1 MARAL
6 VLVAAAAAALA
17 PAARR
22 SHVSRREILGFGA
35 SAAIAVAAPPARAAS
50 GVARPRGNRLLREGS
65 TIPPRVGRRAGPADD
80 PNTHQTRAPYPSR
93 AATPRRPRPAIAQVE
108 VEDLKRGNGE
118 TPSASSTITLDFV
131 GKLESF
137 DGPSYYE

>member
-6 VLVAAAAAALA
+6 ILVAAAAAALA

-50 GVARPRGNRLLREGS
+50 GVARPRGNRLLREAGQLLVYCRDANS
-65 TIPPRVGRRAGPADD
+65 TRSAPVRRFPRASDDARGQRTIQIRTKQELPTRRERPHHGDRD
-80 PNTHQTRAPYPSR
+80 PPSR
-93 AATPRRPRPAIAQVE
+93 RSRSRT
-108 VEDLKRGNGE
+108 
-118 TPSASSTITLDFV
+118 
-131 GKLESF
+131 
-137 DGPSYYE
+137 